1 MKPTYCEHTGLL
13 YLDGVAFTKE
23 RVKEVID
30 IITLSN
36 NNKGQFEYSLTI
48 KDTMNNENK
57 ITIDK
62 NNYSEFIDIIIHY
75 VNIAE
80 DKDFE

>member
-1 MKPTYCEHTGLL
+1 MKLTYCEHTGLL

-23 RVKEVID
+23 RVKEVMD
-30 IITLSN
+30 IMTLSN

-48 KDTMNNENK
+48 KDTVNENK

-62 NNYSEFIDIIIHY
+62 NNYSEFIDMIIHH